1 MVCFILQPPPG
12 VDREPVSFIAPGPCP
27 PSQSQRTTDLCS
39 LRRGGESIRG
49 SGGWAPMAS
58 GGSHPTSDARLGDF
72 ALSRRQNSDKRL
84 RREPLPSDL
93 FFLIRSKSTSPSV
106 SISKR
111 HNEARAVVGVRTS
124 TWVWAAGCR
133 RLPPLSSVAKTP
145 TQKKRMK
152 ERKKERRGERR
163 PLCPGAYLME
173 SNLLTSLGWAPW
185 NKLPDVVFF
194 PFSHLFRSAFHNSLP
209 NVVLASAPVNPS
221 SLHNK
226 AAGK

>member
-39 LRRGGESIRG
+39 LRRGGESIKG

-111 HNEARAVVGVRTS
+111 HSEARAVVGVRTS

-133 RLPPLSSVAKTP
+133 LCLQWQRPPH
-145 TQKKRMK
+145 KKK
-152 ERKKERRGERR
+152 EWKKERRGERR

-194 PFSHLFRSAFHNSLP
+194 PFSHFFRSAFHNSLS